1 MNQRSYNPI
10 TFHQDTELFR
20 ESVLYTAGLT
30 GFNASLIEK
39 DYYCSV
45 LLFYLGHSGKNPL
58 VFKGGTCLSK
68 IHGDFYRLSEDLDF
82 SISTNPGSSRAVR
95 SKSATSVKA
104 VLENLPQNIPGLEL
118 VNELTGHNE
127 SRQYIAAVSF
137 NSAIMDQSAI
147 IKIEIGLRELILVKP
162 LVAPVRTLLINP
174 LTRKSPTP
182 EFRVVCLSRE
192 EAYAEKIRAALTRS
206 PPAIRD
212 YYDVY
217 YAVQN
222 LGLDMGERHLMEL
235 AMKKLHVSGNNPIDI
250 SESRRE
256 FLRDQ
261 QDTQLNSVLRRRDFE
276 TFDLDQAFDCI
287 ASVGAKLLVMDKNV
301 L

>member
-1 MNQRSYNPI
+1 MNQHSYNPI
-10 TFHQDTELFR
+10 TSHQDPELFR
-20 ESVLYTAGLT
+20 ESVLYTAGVT
-30 GFNASLIEK
+30 GFNASLVEK

-45 LLFYLGHSGKNPL
+45 ILSYLYHSEENHL
-58 VFKGGTCLSK
+58 IFKGGTCLSK

-82 SISTNPGSSRAVR
+82 TISTKPGSSRAVR
-95 SKSATSVKA
+95 SKSVTPEKVA
-104 VLENLPQNIPGLEL
+104 LEKISRDIPGLKL

-137 NSAIMDQSAI
+137 NSAITDQSAI
-147 IKIEIGLRELILVKP
+147 IKIEIGLRELLLVKP

-174 LTRKSPTP
+174 FTRRSPIP

-192 EAYAEKIRAALTRS
+192 EAYAEKIRAALTRT

-235 AMKKLHVSGNNPIDI
+235 VMKKLHVFGNNPIDF
-250 SESRRE
+250 SKSKRE

-261 QDTQLNSVLRRRDFE
+261 QDTQLNSVLRRGDYE
-276 TFDLDQAFDCI
+276 TFDLDQAFGCI
-287 ASVGAKLLVMDKNV
+287 AGVGAKLLAMTKDII
-301 L
+301 